1 MTLGI
6 ASIVAFVI
14 AIGILV
20 AVHEFGHYWVAR
32 RLGFKVLRFSIGF
45 GRPLWSRRGGPD
57 QTEYVI
63 AAIPLGGYVK
73 LLDEREGPVPRG
85 DEERAFGRRPPLH
98 RIAVLVAGPLANF
111 LFAIVACWI
120 VFMHG
125 VPGLKPVVGAVTLGS
140 PAAHAGLA
148 ADDRIVAVAGE
159 AVATREAVVIATLES
174 LLDTGTVP
182 LLVARPDG
190 GERHVELRVPEER
203 RRDLTEPGE
212 LLRGLGFSFWLPAM
226 PVVVGTV
233 EEGGPAARAGLAVGD
248 RVVAIDGAPIADF
261 TEFLQAVRGRPA
273 ETLRLGVVRGEQRVE
288 LTVTARTDLDNG
300 QRIGRIGITP
310 GGEVRFPDDM
320 LTEQRFGPIAAL
332 APALRETWDKSALT
346 LRFLWRMVTGDVSV
360 KNISGPIN
368 IAQHAGI
375 TALEGFAYF
384 VNFLAVVSI
393 SLGVLN
399 LLPIPILDGG
409 QILYQCAE
417 LLKGRPLSEE
427 LQMFGQKLGIALLV
441 ALMGIAFYN
450 DLSRLFG

>member
-14 AIGILV
+14 AIGLLV
-20 AVHEFGHYWVAR
+20 AVHEYGHYWVAR

-45 GRPLWSRRGGPD
+45 GRPLWSRRSGPD
-57 QTEYVI
+57 QTEYVL

-73 LLDEREGPVPRG
+73 LLDEREGPVPSG
-85 DEERAFGRRPPLH
+85 EEDRSFGRRPPSH
-98 RIAVLVAGPLANF
+98 RIAVLAAGPLANF

-125 VPGLKPVVGAVTLGS
+125 VPGLKPVVGSVTVGS
-140 PAAHAGLA
+140 PAAAAGLV

-159 AVATREAVVIATLES
+159 PVATREATVIATLES
-174 LLDTGTVP
+174 LLDSGTVP
-182 LLVARPDG
+182 LVVARPDG
-190 GERHVELRVPEER
+190 GERHLELHVAEDR
-203 RRDLTEPGE
+203 RRALTEPGE

-226 PVVVGTV
+226 PVVVGTL

-248 RVVAIDGAPIADF
+248 RIVAIDGRSVADF
-261 TEFLQAVRGRPA
+261 TEFQQTVRARPG
-273 ETLRLGVVRGEQRVE
+273 ETLRLGVERDGGRRDLV
-288 LTVTARTDLDNG
+288 VTARADIENG

-310 GGEVRFPDDM
+310 GGEVRFPDEM
-320 LTEQRFGPIAAL
+320 LTEQRYGPVAAIV
-332 APALRETWDKSALT
+332 PALRETWDKSALT
-346 LRFLWRMVTGDVSV
+346 VRFLWRMVTGDVSV

-368 IAQHAGI
+368 IAQYAGI

-409 QILYQCAE
+409 QILYQFAE

-427 LQMFGQKLGIALLV
+427 LQVLGQKLGIALLV